1 MASDKATNN
10 CYLYGSIHIENYDA
24 YLFALL
30 PVIVMNE
37 IVQSDFC
44 SSVVKNL
51 GPSTPDSSALNVAGC
66 FDAGEEL
73 LDYWQL
79 QWEAIHLAQDQ
90 VFGSV

>member
-1 MASDKATNN
+1 MVMVTTNH
-10 CYLYGSIHIENYDA
+10 YPYGSIPTENCVA
-24 YLFALL
+24 YLKALL

-90 VFGSV
+90 VFDSV